1 MANRGFFIL
10 TQIAAHPRDSLAA
23 HDVVRVDHVFDAGN
37 GGDVPT
43 NDNGGIR
50 REAADHAAHLAHFG
64 QIHDDRGNTYDVVL
78 MLLELASKV
87 LPRGEIQHG
96 AWGRD
101 IGLN

>member
-23 HDVVRVDHVFDAGN
+23 PDVVRVDHVFDAGN

-43 NDNGGIR
+43 NDDGGIR
-50 REAADHAAHLAHFG
+50 REAADHAAHLAHFR
-64 QIHDDRGNTYDVVL
+64 QIPDYRGNPYDVVL

-87 LPRGEIQHG
+87 WLRGDVQHG
-96 AWGRD
+96 AWSR
-101 IGLN
+101 